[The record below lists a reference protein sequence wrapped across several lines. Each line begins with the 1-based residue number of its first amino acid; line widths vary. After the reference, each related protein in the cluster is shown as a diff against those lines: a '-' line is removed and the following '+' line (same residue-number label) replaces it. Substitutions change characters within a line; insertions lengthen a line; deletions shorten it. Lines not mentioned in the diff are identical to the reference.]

1 MSGIVADDEKNYLIA
16 LKKECE
22 KRIRHLETQL
32 RELTKRQKNF
42 ENSIDLLEDRL
53 RTVTV
58 DKKKEIKLE
67 IMNIDREL
75 REIEESRNRINEE
88 IDRQRDEYQEKA
100 KDLPDCLF

>member
-1 MSGIVADDEKNYLIA
+1 MSGIIVDGEKNYLIA

-22 KRIRHLETQL
+22 KHIRHLKMQL
-32 RELTKRQKNF
+32 KELMKRQRNC

-53 RTVTV
+53 RTATV
-58 DKKKEIKLE
+58 GKKKEIKRE

-75 REIEESRNRINEE
+75 REIEESRKSVNEE
-88 IDRQRDEYQEKA
+88 IDRQRDEYQEKV